1 MTDAE
6 RFPFKK
12 VAVAAYLPTAL
23 FAIGEGAIIPYI
35 PVIAGDLGAS
45 LAVAGL
51 VAAMMVVGELLGS
64 VPGGILVGRLGERAT
79 MIAAGLATI
88 LALGLAWFATEP
100 WMLGLAILVTGVT
113 TAIFALARHAFMTTY
128 VPYRYRARA
137 LSALGGTFRL
147 GLFVGPLLASGIIAL
162 GAPVHVTIWLFAGGC
177 LAAVVVLCFLPDPRS
192 TFESGRGHE
201 GAEVAERET
210 VRLGETLRRSAATLG
225 TVGVGAAM
233 LALARKGR
241 DVIVPLWAVSI
252 GVDAAST
259 GLIVGIAGAVDFLLF
274 FVSGL
279 VMDRFGRLWAVVP
292 SLILMAVGFATLA
305 ATHDGTAALVGLLVG
320 AGLLAVANG
329 LSSGILMTLGA
340 DLADR
345 LNPAPFL
352 GAWRLTTNAGGAV
365 APLGIAALI
374 QASSIVTAGFA
385 LVATCAVG
393 VVVLVK
399 TLPRGR
405 PGAQP

>member
-12 VAVAAYLPTAL
+12 VAVAAYLPTVL

-64 VPGGILVGRLGERAT
+64 VPGGMLVGRLGERAT
-79 MIAAGLATI
+79 MIYAGLATI
-88 LALGLAWFATEP
+88 LALSLAWFATEP
-100 WMLGLAILVTGVT
+100 WMLGLAILVTGVA

-147 GLFVGPLLASGIIAL
+147 GLFIGPLLASGIIAL
-162 GAPVHVTIWLFAGGC
+162 GAPVQVTIWLFVGGC
-177 LAAVVVLCFLPDPRS
+177 LAAVVVLLFLPDPQT
-192 TFESGRGHE
+192 TFESGKGHE
-201 GAEVAERET
+201 GAETVERET
-210 VRLGETLRRSAATLG
+210 VRLGDTLRRYAKTLG

-241 DVIVPLWAVSI
+241 DVIIPLWAVSI
-252 GVDAAST
+252 GVDAATT

-292 SLILMAVGFATLA
+292 SLILMAAGFATLA
-305 ATHDGTAALVGLLVG
+305 ATHDGSAALVGLLVG

-329 LSSGILMTLGA
+329 MSSGILMTLGA

-352 GAWRLTTNAGGAV
+352 GAWRLTTNAGGAI

-405 PGAQP
+405 PGA

>member
-1 MTDAE
+1 MSDAE

-12 VAVAAYLPTAL
+12 VAVAAYLPTVL

-88 LALGLAWFATEP
+88 LALSLAWFATEP
-100 WMLGLAILVTGVT
+100 WMLGVAILMTGVA

-147 GLFVGPLLASGIIAL
+147 GLFIGPLVASGVIAL
-162 GAPVHVTIWLFAGGC
+162 GAPVQATIWLFVGGC
-177 LAAVVVLCFLPDPRS
+177 LAAVVVLCFLPDPQS
-192 TFESGRGHE
+192 TFESGKGHE
-201 GAEVAERET
+201 GAEAVERET
-210 VRLGETLRRSAATLG
+210 VRLGDTLRRYARTLG

-241 DVIVPLWAVSI
+241 DVIIPLWAVSI
-252 GVDAAST
+252 GVDAATT

-292 SLILMAVGFATLA
+292 SLVLMAAGFATLA

-329 LSSGILMTLGA
+329 MSSGILMTLGA

-345 LNPAPFL
+345 RSPASFL
-352 GAWRLTTNAGGAV
+352 GAWRLTTNAGGAI

-374 QASSIVTAGFA
+374 QLSSIVAAGFA

-399 TLPRGR
+399 TLPRGK
-405 PGAQP
+405 PGG

>member
-12 VAVAAYLPTAL
+12 VAVAAYLPTVL

-45 LAVAGL
+45 LAVSGL

-64 VPGGILVGRLGERAT
+64 VPGGMLVGRLGERAT
-79 MIAAGLATI
+79 MIYAGLATI
-88 LALGLAWFATEP
+88 LALSLAWFATEP
-100 WMLGLAILVTGVT
+100 WMLGLAILVTGVA

-147 GLFVGPLLASGIIAL
+147 GLFIGPLLASGIIAL
-162 GAPVHVTIWLFAGGC
+162 GAPVQVTIWLFVGGC
-177 LAAVVVLCFLPDPRS
+177 LAAVIVLLFLPDPQS

-201 GAEVAERET
+201 GAETVERET
-210 VRLGETLRRSAATLG
+210 VRLGDTLRRYAKTLG

-241 DVIVPLWAVSI
+241 DVIIPLWAVSI
-252 GVDAAST
+252 GVDAATT

-292 SLILMAVGFATLA
+292 SLILMAAGFATLA
-305 ATHDGTAALVGLLVG
+305 ATHDGSAALVGLLVG

-329 LSSGILMTLGA
+329 MSSGILMTLGA

-352 GAWRLTTNAGGAV
+352 GAWRLTTNAGGAI

-405 PGAQP
+405 PGA

>member
-1 MTDAE
+1 MSDAE

-12 VAVAAYLPTAL
+12 VAVAAYLPTIL

-51 VAAMMVVGELLGS
+51 VAAMMTVGELAGS
-64 VPGGILVGRLGERAT
+64 VPGGMLVGRLGERAT
-79 MIAAGLATI
+79 MIYAGLATI
-88 LALGLAWFATEP
+88 LALSLAWFATEP
-100 WMLGLAILVTGVT
+100 WMLGLAILVTGVA

-147 GLFVGPLLASGIIAL
+147 GLFIGPLLASGIIAL
-162 GAPVHVTIWLFAGGC
+162 GAPVQVTIWLFVGGC
-177 LAAVVVLCFLPDPRS
+177 LAAVVVLFFLPDPQS
-192 TFESGRGHE
+192 TFESGKGHE
-201 GAEVAERET
+201 GAETVERET
-210 VRLGETLRRSAATLG
+210 VRLGDTLRRYAKTLG

-241 DVIVPLWAVSI
+241 DVIIPLWAVSI
-252 GVDAAST
+252 GVDAATT

-292 SLILMAVGFATLA
+292 SLILMGAGFATLA

-329 LSSGILMTLGA
+329 MSSGILMTLGA

-345 LNPAPFL
+345 MNPAPFL
-352 GAWRLTTNAGGAV
+352 GAWRLTTNAGGAI
-365 APLGIAALI
+365 APLGVAALI

-385 LVATCAVG
+385 LVATCAIG

-399 TLPRGR
+399 TLPRGK
-405 PGAQP
+405 PGG

>member
-12 VAVAAYLPTAL
+12 VAVAAYLPTVL

-64 VPGGILVGRLGERAT
+64 VPGGMLVGRLGERAT
-79 MIAAGLATI
+79 MIYAGLATI
-88 LALGLAWFATEP
+88 LALSLAWFATEP
-100 WMLGLAILVTGVT
+100 WMLGLAILVTGVA

-147 GLFVGPLLASGIIAL
+147 GLFIGPLLASGIIAL
-162 GAPVHVTIWLFAGGC
+162 GAPVQVTIRLFVGGC
-177 LAAVVVLCFLPDPRS
+177 LAAVVVLLFLPDPQT

-201 GAEVAERET
+201 GAETVERET
-210 VRLGETLRRSAATLG
+210 VRLGDTLRRYAKTLG

-241 DVIVPLWAVSI
+241 DVIIPLWAVSI
-252 GVDAAST
+252 GVDAATT

-292 SLILMAVGFATLA
+292 SLILMAAGFATLA
-305 ATHDGTAALVGLLVG
+305 ATHDGSAALVGLLVG
-320 AGLLAVANG
+320 AGLLAIANG
-329 LSSGILMTLGA
+329 MSSGILMTLGA

-352 GAWRLTTNAGGAV
+352 GAWRLTTNAGGAI

-405 PGAQP
+405 PGA

>member
-1 MTDAE
+1 MSDAE
-6 RFPFKK
+6 RFPFTK
-12 VAVAAYLPTAL
+12 VAVAAYLPTVL

-51 VAAMMVVGELLGS
+51 VAAMMTVGELAGS
-64 VPGGILVGRLGERAT
+64 VPGGMLVSRLGERAV
-79 MIAAGLATI
+79 MISAGLATI
-88 LALGLAWFATEP
+88 LALALAWFATEP
-100 WMLGLAILVTGVT
+100 WMLGLAILVTGVA
-113 TAIFALARHAFMTTY
+113 TAIFALARHAFMTTF

-147 GLFVGPLLASGIIAL
+147 GLFIGPLVASGIIAL
-162 GAPVHVTIWLFAGGC
+162 GAPVQATIWLFVGGC
-177 LAAVVVLCFLPDPRS
+177 LAAVVVLLFLPDPQS
-192 TFESGRGHE
+192 TFESGEGHE
-201 GAEVAERET
+201 GAEAVERET
-210 VRLGETLRRSAATLG
+210 VRLGDTLRRHAKTLG

-241 DVIVPLWAVSI
+241 DVIIPLWAVSI
-252 GVDAAST
+252 GVDAATT
-259 GLIVGIAGAVDFLLF
+259 GLVVGVAGAVDFLLF

-292 SLILMAVGFATLA
+292 SLVLMAAGFATLA
-305 ATHDGTAALVGLLVG
+305 ATHEGSAALMGLLVG

-329 LSSGILMTLGA
+329 MSSGILMTLGA

-345 LNPAPFL
+345 RNPAPFL
-352 GAWRLTTNAGGAV
+352 GAWRLTTNAGGSI

-374 QASSIVTAGFA
+374 QLSSIVTAGFA
-385 LVATCAVG
+385 LVVTCAIG
-393 VVVLVK
+393 VVVLVR
-399 TLPRGR
+399 TLPRAK
-405 PGAQP
+405 PDA

>member
-1 MTDAE
+1 MSDAE
-6 RFPFKK
+6 RFPFRK
-12 VAVAAYLPTAL
+12 VAAAAYLPTVL

-51 VAAMMVVGELLGS
+51 VAAMMTLGELAGS
-64 VPGGILVGRLGERAT
+64 VPGGMLVSRLGERAV
-79 MIAAGLATI
+79 MIYAGLATL
-88 LALGLAWFATEP
+88 LALALAWFATEV
-100 WMLGLAILVTGVT
+100 WMLGLAILVTGIA
-113 TAIFALARHAFMTTY
+113 TAVFALARHAFMTTF

-147 GLFVGPLLASGIIAL
+147 GLFIGPLIASGIIAL
-162 GAPVHVTIWLFAGGC
+162 GAPVQATIWIFVGGC
-177 LAAVVVLCFLPDPRS
+177 LAAVVVLLLLPDPQS
-192 TFESGRGHE
+192 TFERGTTHE
-201 GAEVAERET
+201 GARQAERET
-210 VRLGETLRRSAATLG
+210 VRLGDTLRRYARILG

-233 LALARKGR
+233 LALARRGR

-259 GLIVGIAGAVDFLLF
+259 GLIVGLAGAVDFLLF

-279 VMDRFGRLWAVVP
+279 VMDRFGRLWAVLP
-292 SLILMAVGFATLA
+292 SLVLMGAGFTTLA
-305 ATHDGTAALVGLLVG
+305 ATHAGDGAFVGLVVG

-329 LSSGILMTLGA
+329 MSSGILMTVGA

-345 LNPAPFL
+345 ANPAPFL
-352 GAWRLTTNAGGAV
+352 GAWRLTTNAGAAI

-374 QASSIVTAGFA
+374 QVSSIVTAGAA
-385 LVATCAVG
+385 LVGACAVG
-393 VVVLVK
+393 AVVLVR
-399 TLPRGR
+399 TLPRS
-405 PGAQP
+405 PG

>member
-1 MTDAE
+1 MSDAE
-6 RFPFKK
+6 RFPFRK
-12 VAVAAYLPTAL
+12 VAVAAYLPTVL

-51 VAAMMVVGELLGS
+51 VAAMMTIGELAGS
-64 VPGGILVGRLGERAT
+64 VPGGMLVARLGERAV
-79 MIAAGLATI
+79 MIYAGLATI

-100 WMLGLAILVTGVT
+100 WMLGLAILVTGIA

-147 GLFVGPLLASGIIAL
+147 GLFIGPLLASGLVAL
-162 GAPVHVTIWLFAGGC
+162 GAPVQSTIWIFVGGC
-177 LAAVVVLCFLPDPRS
+177 LAAVVVLLFLPDPQS

-201 GAEVAERET
+201 GAEVAERES
-210 VRLGETLRRSAATLG
+210 VGLGATLRRYGRTLG

-233 LALARKGR
+233 LALARRGR

-259 GLIVGIAGAVDFLLF
+259 GLIVGLAGAVDFLLF

-292 SLILMAVGFATLA
+292 SLILMGAGFATLA
-305 ATHDGTAALVGLLVG
+305 ATHDGGAALAGLLVG

-329 LSSGILMTLGA
+329 MSSGILMTLGA

-345 LNPAPFL
+345 MNPAPFL
-352 GAWRLTTNAGGAV
+352 GAWRLTTNAGAAV

-374 QASSIVTAGFA
+374 QAASIVTAGFA

-393 VVVLVK
+393 VVVLVR
-399 TLPRGR
+399 TLPRSNG
-405 PGAQP
+405 

>member
-1 MTDAE
+1 MSDAE
-6 RFPFKK
+6 RFPFRK
-12 VAVAAYLPTAL
+12 VAVAAYLPTVL

-64 VPGGILVGRLGERAT
+64 VPGGILVGRLGERAV
-79 MIAAGLATI
+79 MIYAGLATI
-88 LALGLAWFATEP
+88 LALSLAWFATEP
-100 WMLGLAILVTGVT
+100 WMLGLAILVTGVA

-147 GLFVGPLLASGIIAL
+147 GLFIGPLLASGVIAL
-162 GAPVHVTIWLFAGGC
+162 GAPVQVTIWLFVGGC
-177 LAAVVVLCFLPDPRS
+177 LAAVVVLLFLPDPQT

-201 GAEVAERET
+201 GAETVERET
-210 VRLGETLRRSAATLG
+210 VRLGDTLRRYARTLG

-252 GVDAAST
+252 GVDATTT
-259 GLIVGIAGAVDFLLF
+259 GLVVGIAGAVDFLLF

-279 VMDRFGRLWAVVP
+279 VMDRFGRLWAVLP
-292 SLILMAVGFATLA
+292 SLVLMGAGFTTLA
-305 ATHDGTAALVGLLVG
+305 LTHDGTAAFVGLLVG

-329 LSSGILMTLGA
+329 MSSGILMTVGA

-345 LNPAPFL
+345 ANPAPFL
-352 GAWRLTTNAGGAV
+352 GAWRLTTNAGGAI

-374 QASSIVTAGFA
+374 QAASIVTAGFA
-385 LVATCAVG
+385 LVGACAIG
-393 VVVLVK
+393 AVVLVRF
-399 TLPRGR
+399 LPRDR
-405 PGAQP
+405 PSG